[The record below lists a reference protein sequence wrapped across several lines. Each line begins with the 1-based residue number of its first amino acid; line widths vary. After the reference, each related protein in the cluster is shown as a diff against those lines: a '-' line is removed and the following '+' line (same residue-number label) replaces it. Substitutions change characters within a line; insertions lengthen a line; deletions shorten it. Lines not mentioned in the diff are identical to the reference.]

1 MKDWKNLIL
10 FQSVLCFT
18 KGMVKGMINKIKDII
33 KGKWYREIEEND
45 IGLEELKQLQKE
57 GAMIVDVRS
66 PQEFR
71 EGHIDGA
78 TSIPEYEIRKEAENR
93 LVDKENNI
101 VVYCSSGGRSK
112 KAQKLLK
119 KLGYSHVYNL
129 YNGLTNY

>member
-33 KGKWYREIEEND
+33 KSKWNRDIEEND

-57 GAMIVDVRS
+57 GAMIIDVRS
-66 PQEFR
+66 PQEYR

-78 TSIPEYEIRKEAENR
+78 ISIPEYEIRKEAENR
-93 LVDKENNI
+93 LVDKEKKI

-112 KAQKLLK
+112 KTQNLLK
-119 KLGYSHVYNL
+119 KLGYDHVYNL

>member
-1 MKDWKNLIL
+1 
-10 FQSVLCFT
+10 
-18 KGMVKGMINKIKDII
+18 MINKIKDII
-33 KGKWYREIEEND
+33 KSKWNRDIEEND

-57 GAMIVDVRS
+57 GAMIIDVRS
-66 PQEFR
+66 PQEYR

-78 TSIPEYEIRKEAENR
+78 ISIPEYEIRKEAENR

-112 KAQKLLK
+112 KTQKLLK

>member
-1 MKDWKNLIL
+1 
-10 FQSVLCFT
+10 
-18 KGMVKGMINKIKDII
+18 MIKIMIDKIKRII
-33 KGKWYREIEEND
+33 KKKWNREIDEKD
-45 IGLEELKQLQKE
+45 IGLEDLKKLQEE

-66 PQEFR
+66 PQEYR

-78 TSIPEYEIRKEAENR
+78 ISIPEYEIKKEAENR
-93 LVDKENNI
+93 LVDKEKNI

-129 YNGLTNY
+129 YNGLTNYWDFCELMIKW

>member
-78 TSIPEYEIRKEAENR
+78 ISIPEYEIRKEAENR

-112 KAQKLLK
+112 KTQKLLK